1 MSHQEDKEKHSKRL
15 LKEMNAIKKQ
25 MKIAKSHGVEVS
37 IYEPH
42 RYAKHHALD
51 CGNSECSVCGNP
63 RKLYKEE
70 TIQEKR
76 FKQSKV
82 ELE

>member
-1 MSHQEDKEKHSKRL
+1 MSKEEDKLKHSKRIHA
-15 LKEMNAIKKQ
+15 EETAIKKQ
-25 MKIAKSHGVEVS
+25 LKIAKAHGMDVK
-37 IYEPH
+37 EPH
-42 RYAKHHALD
+42 KFAKHHALD
-51 CGNSECSVCGNP
+51 CGNPGCPMCSNP

-76 FKQSKV
+76 AKQMKV